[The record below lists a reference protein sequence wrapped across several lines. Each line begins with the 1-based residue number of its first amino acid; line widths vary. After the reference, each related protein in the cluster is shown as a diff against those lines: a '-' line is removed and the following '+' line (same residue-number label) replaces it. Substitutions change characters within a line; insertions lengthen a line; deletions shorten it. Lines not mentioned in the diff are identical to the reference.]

1 MKDVTKTIENEVK
14 GQRSGFCEGFLGTLG
29 PSLLGNMLTGNDVI
43 CGGDGVMWAGDW
55 VIWTGGG
62 KIRHDF

>member
-43 CGGDGVMWAGDW
+43 CGGDGVM
-55 VIWTGGG
+55 
-62 KIRHDF
+62 